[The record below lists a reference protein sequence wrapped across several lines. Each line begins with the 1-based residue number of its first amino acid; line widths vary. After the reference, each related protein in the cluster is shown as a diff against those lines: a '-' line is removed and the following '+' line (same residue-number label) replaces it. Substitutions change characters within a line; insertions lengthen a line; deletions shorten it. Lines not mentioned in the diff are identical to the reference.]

1 MNLTVSDILEFLENV
16 APSSLAEKNDP
27 IGLQVGSKKA
37 LVKGILL
44 TVDPSLS
51 ACKFA
56 IDQGLNL
63 IVSHH
68 PLFYNP
74 VQSLTPDAYPGSVA
88 YFAVKEGLNL
98 IAWHTPLDKV
108 SWGVS
113 AALAE
118 RLGLSPESPILSETS
133 LGEGNGLGVLV
144 KFSKSVKLGELAKEV
159 AKKVNS
165 WVMMVGDENCEVDSL
180 GICGGSCS
188 FLMEH
193 LKKLSVKTLLTSDV
207 KYHTAKQAE
216 EEGFNFLIVDHGVAE
231 SFVLPKLKERLNQ
244 FLSKRGF
251 QVPIVIFTEKS
262 PYKTIQEV
270 QAKDAG

>member
-1 MNLTVSDILEFLENV
+1 MNLTVSDILDFLESV

-37 LVKGILL
+37 PVSGILL

-56 IDQGLNL
+56 KENNLNL
-63 IVSHH
+63 ILSHH
-68 PLFYNP
+68 PLFYHP
-74 VQSLTPDAYPGSVA
+74 LQSLTPDAYPGSIA
-88 YFAVKEGLNL
+88 YFAIKEELNL

-118 RLGLSPESPILSETS
+118 RVGLSSEGPILPETS

-159 AKKVNS
+159 AQKVNS
-165 WVMMVGDENCEVDSL
+165 WVMMVGDENFEVNSL
-180 GICGGSCS
+180 AICGGSCS
-188 FLMEH
+188 FLMER
-193 LKKLSVKTLLTSDV
+193 LKALSVKTLLTSDV

-231 SFVLPKLKERLNQ
+231 SFVLPKLQERLNR
-244 FLSKRGF
+244 FLTERECR
-251 QVPIVIFTEKS
+251 VPILIFTEKS
-262 PYKTIQEV
+262 PFKTIQEV
-270 QAKDAG
+270 RTKNAG